1 MTNIRKEP
9 RLALVVH
16 GGVRPCPP
24 TGSLIWLAEPG
35 LIIGEAPY
43 MASGHYIREAL
54 VSEQS
59 SDEEREK
66 PFTLTQRF
74 LTLLR
79 AEHLLALAC
88 RQDQIKD

>member
-1 MTNIRKEP
+1 
-9 RLALVVH
+9 
-16 GGVRPCPP
+16 
-24 TGSLIWLAEPG
+24 
-35 LIIGEAPY
+35 
-43 MASGHYIREAL
+43 MAFGHYIREAL

-79 AEHLLALAC
+79 AEQSLALAC
-88 RQDQIKD
+88 RQDQTKD